1 MAPNTFQ
8 YTLSAIAV
16 STMKL
21 RRTKLLLCIPPGQG
35 KSRVAA
41 TIMYLA
47 AHKRSSYIKQIRYV
61 FTHVDLM
68 NVEKEALEMLES
80 MTGLAIET

>member
-1 MAPNTFQ
+1 MT
-8 YTLSAIAV
+8 
-16 STMKL
+16 K
-21 RRTKLLLCIPPGQG
+21 RKTKLLLCVHPGQG

-47 AHKRSSYIKQIRYV
+47 ARKRSNHIKRIRYV

-68 NVEKEALEMLES
+68 NVEKEALKMLES
-80 MTGLAIET
+80 MTGLEIET